1 MRVIATVLSL
11 FVLWPGALEA
21 LDNLIL
27 QQLPDQRDGIYSDA
41 DCDACASF
49 AQSSG
54 QGFTCDDLFPCEDF
68 VIQQV
73 VIWGGYYPSGTP
85 AAEDSF
91 TIRFHQ
97 INTYSGATVFL
108 GERVVVPSVRQG
120 TGAKVFG
127 VDEYRFVLDLDP
139 PVPIQGRTFLIEV
152 FNATASGGD
161 SFFWESGFRDPGL
174 RHWDVV
180 WYSDSAP
187 GSLWLPDA
195 IDLSL
200 ALYGTTEVILT
211 DGFESGDT
219 RAWLTASGPGDEP
232 GE

>member
-1 MRVIATVLSL
+1 MRAIATIPLL
-11 FVLWPGALEA
+11 FAFWSAPLVAQ
-21 LDNLIL
+21 DNLIL

-41 DCDACASF
+41 DCDACAGF

-54 QGFTCDDLFPCEDF
+54 QGFTCDNLFPCEDL
-68 VIQQV
+68 VVQQV
-73 VIWGGYYPSGTP
+73 VIWGGYYPSGVP

-91 TIRFHQ
+91 TVRFHQ
-97 INTYSGATVFL
+97 INTYSGATALL

-120 TGAKVFG
+120 TGANVFG

-139 PVPIQGRTFLIEV
+139 PVLIQGRSFLVEV
-152 FNATASGGD
+152 FNETSSGGD
-161 SFFWESGFRDPGL
+161 SFFWASGVRDPGL
-174 RHWDVV
+174 RRWDLV

-187 GSLWLPDA
+187 GLTWLPDA

-200 ALYGTTEVILT
+200 ALHGNTAVILT

-219 RAWLTASGPGDEP
+219 RAWQTASGPGDEP
-232 GE
+232 EG